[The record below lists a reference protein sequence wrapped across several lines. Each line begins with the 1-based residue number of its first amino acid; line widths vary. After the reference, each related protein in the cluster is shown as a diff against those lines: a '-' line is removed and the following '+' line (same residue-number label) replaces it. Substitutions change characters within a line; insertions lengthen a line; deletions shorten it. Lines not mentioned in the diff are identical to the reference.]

1 MRKHKNL
8 VALVLAC
15 AMLLSFAAAAGA
27 EEGSYYN
34 TEGYPICNEVIDVTM
49 SGPLPSGLEDWTKV
63 VMIENFKNELGINL
77 TCNFYNA
84 EDWQT
89 QLTLM
94 IASDELT
101 DIVGN
106 AGMNM
111 LDANEWG
118 AEGYLV
124 NFNEY
129 RDMTPNMNKYLEQ
142 YPAAEAYMTAAD
154 GGIYAIPKIALDE
167 TDRFSRTFINKKWL
181 ANVGMEVPKTMDELY
196 EVLKAFKEQDANGN
210 GDPNDEIPFL
220 YAAGYEA
227 VERVLMSAYGI
238 HTSEINYLLQA
249 DADGKVYLA
258 NTTDAYKEYM
268 KWMARAF
275 SEGLIEQEAFVIEGT
290 TINDRASKDLYG
302 FYGCGSAPYVVAVTD
317 ISYDAENFV
326 GIAALTSEL
335 NETPTAGRASVVQEA
350 GRVAISATSPYKE
363 ALVRLVDYMYTDEG
377 ELAGT
382 FGKDGQTFDWQ
393 HNDILDVDVPKM
405 RVFDDCASGEETR
418 YKYGTLNG
426 TVALIEWNND
436 RRALFTAPIED
447 VQSDEILNEYG
458 WAALVALAVR
468 EDGIQQV
475 DCFPKLSYTAEEAN
489 ERATL
494 RADLENY
501 LRQAKAQFM
510 TGEIDVEEGWDNFVN
525 TVNGMGLE
533 RLIEIE
539 QAAYD
544 RYMAVAQGDAES
556 AA

>member
-1 MRKHKNL
+1 MRNCKRL
-8 VALVLAC
+8 TALLMAC

-34 TEGYPICNEVIDVTM
+34 TEGYPICDEVIDVTM
-49 SGPLPSGLEDWTKV
+49 AGPLPSGLEDWTKV
-63 VMIENFKNELGINL
+63 VLIENFKNDLGINI
-77 TCNFYNA
+77 TCQFYNS
-84 EDWQT
+84 EDWST

-101 DIVGN
+101 DMVGG

-124 NFNEY
+124 NFNDY

-142 YPAAEAYMTAAD
+142 YPAAEAYMTAPD
-154 GGIYAIPKIALDE
+154 GGIYTIPKISLDE

-210 GDPNDEIPFL
+210 GDPNDEIPYL
-220 YAAGYEA
+220 YASGYEA
-227 VERVLMSAYGI
+227 SERVLMSAYGI
-238 HTSEINYLLQA
+238 HTSEINYILQA

-275 SEGLIEQEAFVIEGT
+275 SEGLIEQEAFVVEGT

-326 GIAALTSEL
+326 GVAALTSEL
-335 NETPTAGRASVVQEA
+335 NETPTAGLASLISENGV
-350 GRVAISATSPYKE
+350 VAISTTSPYKE
-363 ALVRLVDYMYTDEG
+363 ALVRMVDYMYTDEG

-418 YKYGTLNG
+418 YKYATLNG
-426 TVALIEWNND
+426 TLALIEWNND

-475 DCFPKLSYTAEEAN
+475 DCFPRLSYTAEEAS

-494 RADLENY
+494 KTDLENY
-501 LRQAKAQFM
+501 LKQAKAQFM
-510 TGEIDVEEGWDNFVN
+510 TGEIDVEEGWDSFVN

>member
-1 MRKHKNL
+1 M
-8 VALVLAC
+8 V
-15 AMLLSFAAAAGA
+15 
-27 EEGSYYN
+27 
-34 TEGYPICNEVIDVTM
+34 
-49 SGPLPSGLEDWTKV
+49 
-63 VMIENFKNELGINL
+63 
-77 TCNFYNA
+77 
-84 EDWQT
+84 
-89 QLTLM
+89 
-94 IASDELT
+94 
-101 DIVGN
+101 
-106 AGMNM
+106 
-111 LDANEWG
+111 
-118 AEGYLV
+118 
-124 NFNEY
+124 
-129 RDMTPNMNKYLEQ
+129 
-142 YPAAEAYMTAAD
+142 EA
-154 GGIYAIPKIALDE
+154 
-167 TDRFSRTFINKKWL
+167 
-181 ANVGMEVPKTMDELY
+181 
-196 EVLKAFKEQDANGN
+196 
-210 GDPNDEIPFL
+210 
-220 YAAGYEA
+220 
-227 VERVLMSAYGI
+227 
-238 HTSEINYLLQA
+238 
-249 DADGKVYLA
+249 
-258 NTTDAYKEYM
+258 
-268 KWMARAF
+268 
-275 SEGLIEQEAFVIEGT
+275 T
-290 TINDRASKDLYG
+290 TISDRASKDLYG
-302 FYGCGSAPYVVAVTD
+302 FYGCGSAPYVVAIQD

-335 NETPTAGRASVVQEA
+335 NETPTAGLASPISENGV
-350 GRVAISATSPYKE
+350 VAISTTSPYKE
-363 ALVRLVDYMYTDEG
+363 ALVRMVDYMYTDEG

-426 TVALIEWNND
+426 TLALIEWNND

-475 DCFPKLSYTAEEAN
+475 DCFPKLSYTAEEAS

-494 RADLENY
+494 RTDIENY
-501 LRQAKAQFM
+501 LEQAKAQFI

>member
-1 MRKHKNL
+1 M
-8 VALVLAC
+8 
-15 AMLLSFAAAAGA
+15 
-27 EEGSYYN
+27 
-34 TEGYPICNEVIDVTM
+34 
-49 SGPLPSGLEDWTKV
+49 
-63 VMIENFKNELGINL
+63 
-77 TCNFYNA
+77 
-84 EDWQT
+84 
-89 QLTLM
+89 M

-350 GRVAISATSPYKE
+350 GRVAISTTSPYKE
-363 ALVRLVDYMYTDEG
+363 ALVRMVDYMYTDEG

-405 RVFDDCASGEETR
+405 RVLEGCASGEETR
-418 YKYGTLNG
+418 YKFGTLNE
-426 TVALIEWNND
+426 TLNVIEWNND

-475 DCFPKLSYTAEEAN
+475 DCFPRLSYTAEEAS

-494 RADLENY
+494 KTDLENY
-501 LRQAKAQFM
+501 LKQAKAQFM
-510 TGEIDVEEGWDNFVN
+510 TGEIDVEEGWDSFVN

-544 RYMAVAQGDAES
+544 RYQEVLGGE